1 MVLLRLVCNELI
13 LKDIKMDKTKLFLFF
28 AIMVVV
34 LLMLFTSSVFGL
46 ILWLVIPSTT
56 LIGTTTVS
64 FSVLGLIG
72 YLVYVKVM
80 GEIRQIQFD
89 DIQFNEEEDEIV
101 I

>member
-1 MVLLRLVCNELI
+1 MVLLRLVCDVLI
-13 LKDIKMDKTKLFLFF
+13 LKDIKMSNSKLFFFF
-28 AIMVVV
+28 AIMVVA

-64 FSVLGLIG
+64 FSVLGLVG

-80 GEIRQIQFD
+80 GEISQIKFD
-89 DIQFNEEEDEIV
+89 DIEFSEDEDEV
-101 I
+101 VV